1 MSEEQLDLFSASG
14 MPMASRPTAAA
25 KQEPMSPEDLDD
37 AALIAT
43 IPAAGAT
50 DGPALAAE
58 AGRRGLVAAVPALEK
73 LCRRFAGF
81 GLDRAVP
88 EQVAALEAL
97 ATIGGG
103 EAARAVARIITK
115 GIVQGPALKVAVGA
129 AAHLGSDLPAAV
141 VLALLLHV
149 KSSVR
154 AEACRCVRAW
164 PQAVPLLFDLQGD
177 PRSEVSAAATCALG
191 RLGRREVLPA
201 LARLLQQA
209 PSAQVIEAVT
219 PIADEDCVVLLARIA
234 RTIPDLADVALDA
247 LDAIDHPRAAQ
258 LVASLDQRR

>member
-1 MSEEQLDLFSASG
+1 MPEEQLDLFSASG
-14 MPMASRPTAAA
+14 IPPASRPAATAR
-25 KQEPMSPEDLDD
+25 QEAPPPEDLDD
-37 AALIAT
+37 ATLIAT

-58 AGRRGLVAAVPALEK
+58 AGRRGLVAAIPALEE

-81 GLDRAVP
+81 GVDRAVP

-103 EAARAVARIITK
+103 EAARAVARIVAK
-115 GIVQGPALKVAVGA
+115 GVVQGPALKVAVTA
-129 AAHLGSDLPAAV
+129 AAHLGSVLPAAIA
-141 VLALLLHV
+141 LALMRHADPG
-149 KSSVR
+149 VR
-154 AEACRCVRAW
+154 AAACGCVRAW

-177 PRSEVSAAATCALG
+177 PQSEVSTAAACALG

-201 LARLLQQA
+201 LARLLLQA

-219 PIADEDCVVLLARIA
+219 PIADEDCVVLLARIV
-234 RTIPDLADVALDA
+234 RTMPDLADAALDA
-247 LDAIDHPRAAQ
+247 LDVVEHPRAAQ
-258 LVASLDQRR
+258 LVASLAQRR